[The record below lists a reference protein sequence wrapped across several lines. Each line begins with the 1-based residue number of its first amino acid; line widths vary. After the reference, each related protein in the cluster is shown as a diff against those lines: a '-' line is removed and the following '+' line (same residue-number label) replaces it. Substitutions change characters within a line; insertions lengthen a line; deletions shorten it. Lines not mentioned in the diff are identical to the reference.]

1 MSKQKKQPKRHTAKK
16 RTYVA
21 GAAGR
26 YSRAAK
32 TIFHGIFGKTGIER
46 VDKAKDIG
54 DAVLKQVKNM
64 KKEQSIVDYNKNKKN
79 KTFLIHNNSP
89 LHDGFIK
96 STPTT
101 NVKPPPRTPITR
113 RSRSE
118 PKLPKTTRHM
128 TRSTQ
133 APAVYAPTL
142 NNQGVNPVKILDF
155 E

>member
-1 MSKQKKQPKRHTAKK
+1 MSKQIKQQKRRTAKK
-16 RTYVA
+16 RTYIA
-21 GAAGR
+21 GAR
-26 YSRAAK
+26 YSRAVK
-32 TIFHGIFGKTGIER
+32 TIFHGIFGKPGIER

-64 KKEQSIVDYNKNKKN
+64 KKEQPIVDYNKNKKN
-79 KTFLIHNNSP
+79 KTFSIHNNSP

-96 STPTT
+96 STSSTI
-101 NVKPPPRTPITR
+101 VKPPRTPITR
-113 RSRSE
+113 HSRSE

-142 NNQGVNPVKILDF
+142 NNQGVNPVKILDWR